1 MHVSAIFL
9 PLDTLKTQCLIIP
22 AFSSSK
28 GNAFEHIDQK
38 SKGALSK
45 AAKKLKNIAEANTCS
60 LLTDINNV
68 SAQRILILGL
78 GKASDLNAKKYA
90 AGIANAI
97 KAAKAAGATEV
108 SIAYGEDI
116 SLVKEAVISASET
129 NYVFDECKSTKS
141 LAKSLAKLRFVVNE
155 RKNVKAASKAADQGL
170 AIANGMTLA
179 KTLGNLPGNIC
190 TPSYLADAA
199 SDLARGKRKLKTT
212 ILSEAQ
218 MHKLGMGSLL
228 SVSRGSR
235 QPAKLIVMEYK
246 GGKANQKPIALVG
259 KGLTFDAGGISIKP
273 GAGMDEMKYDMCGA
287 ASVLGAMQA

>member
-1 MHVSAIFL
+1 MHVSATFL

-28 GNAFEHIDQK
+28 GIAFNHIDQK

-78 GKASDLNAKKYA
+78 DKASVLNAKKYA

-97 KAAKAAGATEV
+97 KAAKAAGVTEV
-108 SIAYGEDI
+108 SIAYGEDVSFI
-116 SLVKEAVISASET
+116 KEAVISASET

-141 LAKSLAKLRFVVNE
+141 LAKPLAKLRFVMNE

-179 KTLGNLPGNIC
+179 KTLG
-190 TPSYLADAA
+190 D
-199 SDLARGKRKLKTT
+199 RK
-212 ILSEAQ
+212 
-218 MHKLGMGSLL
+218 
-228 SVSRGSR
+228 SV
-235 QPAKLIVMEYK
+235 V
-246 GGKANQKPIALVG
+246 
-259 KGLTFDAGGISIKP
+259 
-273 GAGMDEMKYDMCGA
+273 
-287 ASVLGAMQA
+287 